1 LVLARFVILVLLAV
15 LPARVAH
22 AGPKTPAVLQA
33 PNLTKYP
40 SVRVYLDLLDTAWS
54 GGEIE
59 TQFQGQPDAALLE
72 AVDQAKD
79 LFQAAEEAGEP
90 LGWPAPPEPP
100 ALTAAATASDFASR
114 SEPEEGLLIAFLIDG
129 TASMNGEQEGAWSQ
143 DPSTPYHRARLTAEA
158 VLQQLKPA
166 DRVMIARIYDGLEIL
181 VQPTDDL
188 RAARQALD
196 TFEFGKLPKPRLF
209 DALAKLVDE
218 TLHQI
223 PMPNLP
229 GRRAV
234 FLFSD
239 GDKHGSDDVIE
250 LFGTRYNRLADPPTI
265 FTVGVGRSGQTHRD
279 LERIAMVTGRAKN
292 FLESPTPKAV
302 VEAFSASLEPL
313 ARQVRVEFDAPLF
326 FWRKG
331 DVAARVEVAPAGGEE
346 RSVGLDLHVEKLPD
360 ANAVERDVYLAAL
373 AENKARVDAHLAG
386 TESTR
391 QWTLVGG
398 IGGGAT
404 LLLLI
409 LVVLLTRRRSRQLA
423 AYQHSQ
429 EAGLARLQ
437 DELGGRLEEQEAAR
451 KIEAEQA
458 RATADQK
465 AQELARQAANQSRTA
480 LAVLF
485 AIDGPLKGRRYG
497 ILRSPCVTGREAD
510 KVDLAFPAD
519 GGDSAISRVHAEFRL
534 GDDGWGLT
542 SLSDGKTLVNGT
554 RLRKGDRYPLK
565 AGDHVGLGGSVLRF
579 DNP

>member
-1 LVLARFVILVLLAV
+1 MLARFVIPALLVI
-15 LPARVAH
+15 LPAGAAY
-22 AGPKTPAVLQA
+22 AGPKTPTVLQA
-33 PNLTKYP
+33 PNVTKYP
-40 SVRVYLDLLDTAWS
+40 SVRVYLDLQDTAWT

-59 TQFQGQPDAALLE
+59 AQFQGQPDAALLE
-72 AVDQAKD
+72 AVDQAKV
-79 LFQAAEEAGEP
+79 LIQAAEEAGAP

-100 ALTAAATASDFASR
+100 ASTAVAKASDFASR
-114 SEPEEGLLIAFLIDG
+114 SGPEEGLLITFLIDG
-129 TASMNGEQEGAWSQ
+129 TASMNGEKEGVWSQ

-158 VLQQLKPA
+158 VLLQLKPA
-166 DRVMIARIYDGLEIL
+166 DRVIVARIYDGLEVL

-188 RAARQALD
+188 PAVRQALD

-218 TLHQI
+218 TLHRI
-223 PMPNLP
+223 PLPSLP

-265 FTVGVGRSGQTHRD
+265 FTVGVGKSGQTHRD

-302 VEAFSASLEPL
+302 AEAFSASLEPL
-313 ARQVRVEFDAPLF
+313 ARQVRVEFEAPLF

-331 DVAARVEVAPAGGEE
+331 DVAARVEVAPAGEEE
-346 RSVGLDLHVEKLPD
+346 RSVGLDLHVEKIPE
-360 ANAVERDVYLAAL
+360 AKAAERDAYLAAL
-373 AENKARVDAHLAG
+373 AENKARVDEHLAS
-386 TESTR
+386 TESKR
-391 QWTLVGG
+391 QWTLIGG
-398 IGGGAT
+398 IGGSAA
-404 LLLLI
+404 LLLI
-409 LVVLLTRRRSRQLA
+409 IFVILLMRRRSRQLA

-429 EAGLARLQ
+429 EASLARLQ
-437 DELGGRLEEQEAAR
+437 DELGVRLEDQEAAR
-451 KIEAEQA
+451 KIEAEEA
-458 RATADQK
+458 RATAEEK
-465 AQELARQAANQSRTA
+465 AKELARQAANQSRTA

-485 AIDGPLKGRRYG
+485 ALDGPLKGRRYG
-497 ILRSPCVTGREAD
+497 ILRSPCVAGREAS
-510 KVDLAFPAD
+510 KVDLAFPVD
-519 GGDSAISRVHAEFRL
+519 GGDSSISRVHAEFRL
-534 GDDGWGLT
+534 GNDGWGLT

-565 AGDHVGLGGSVLRF
+565 AGDHVELGGSVLRF

>member
-1 LVLARFVILVLLAV
+1 VRGARTLPRRTTALA
-15 LPARVAH
+15 
-22 AGPKTPAVLQA
+22 
-33 PNLTKYP
+33 
-40 SVRVYLDLLDTAWS
+40 
-54 GGEIE
+54 
-59 TQFQGQPDAALLE
+59 
-72 AVDQAKD
+72 
-79 LFQAAEEAGEP
+79 
-90 LGWPAPPEPP
+90 
-100 ALTAAATASDFASR
+100 
-114 SEPEEGLLIAFLIDG
+114 
-129 TASMNGEQEGAWSQ
+129 
-143 DPSTPYHRARLTAEA
+143 LTAEA

-166 DRVMIARIYDGLEIL
+166 DRVMIARIYDGMEIL

-209 DALAKLVDE
+209 DASPNSSTRRCIRSQCRTCPVVGPSSFSRTE
-218 TLHQI
+218 TSTAAMMLSSCSAHDTTDSPI
-223 PMPNLP
+223 
-229 GRRAV
+229 R
-234 FLFSD
+234 
-239 GDKHGSDDVIE
+239 
-250 LFGTRYNRLADPPTI
+250 PTI